1 MARRELLEVVLCVVV
16 VEPLVLLPQEG
27 KRELERGER
36 VIVDVP
42 GTNGIEA
49 ARAWNTCA
57 LPHPMDKRQSRFWL
71 VFLIDRSVSVTQ
83 ENLEPRDQP
92 LSPYGSGMRNGHQSH
107 L

>member
-1 MARRELLEVVLCVVV
+1 MARRELLGVVMCVVV

-27 KRELERGER
+27 KRELER
-36 VIVDVP
+36 
-42 GTNGIEA
+42 
-49 ARAWNTCA
+49 
-57 LPHPMDKRQSRFWL
+57 
-71 VFLIDRSVSVTQ
+71 DRSVSVTQ